1 MAIKN
6 KDRSSFSLEEAK
18 DFTSRFCRPEDD
30 EVVSHIDESAREA
43 AWRLLKELEVYETQV
58 VAADDA
64 SAIEEPTSEIEEV
77 NKEVEEILEAVP
89 VENAGEFGKT
99 KLIDHIK
106 DKALAL
112 GLAGLISVASGM
124 YFQAGV
130 VKEEG
135 IEIAITAEKEFKA
148 FSNLNDWLNNTF
160 GISLSMFDGIIASTN
175 QSGESSTSNAS
186 TVSTNTNNDSSSETN
201 SETSSETSSETTS
214 ETSAETG
221 SETSAETGGETT
233 SDDSGANGDDATSS
247 SQNSDSKNQSSKNN
261 FSSPNNSKRGVAGTI
276 GPRPPNSLN
285 FLHSNS
291 SNMFPIINPQP
302 TTNVN
307 PPSMIENVF
316 PKNP

>member
-214 ETSAETG
+214 ETS
-221 SETSAETGGETT
+221 SETDSETT
-233 SDDSGANGDDATSS
+233 SDNSGADGDDTTSS
-247 SQNSDSKNQSSKNN
+247 SQDSDSKNQSSKNDL
-261 FSSPNNSKRGVAGTI
+261 SSPNNSKRGLAGTI
-276 GPRPPNSLN
+276 DPAPPNSLD

-291 SNMFPIINPQP
+291 SNMFPIVNPQP

-316 PKNP
+316 PQEP